1 MNGFALDYFIFVFI
15 ASCGVIQIAA
25 AYSKLRGL
33 LVLARPGRCAS
44 LGLLLTLTSLVWFF
58 ISEPRNV
65 PDTAD
70 GLDGNQ
76 QAALFTIGALTAIFI
91 TLAVSSL
98 CNRGMKASLTDKDSG
113 LDALSESNYVNALHN
128 RVRSQLEK
136 WHR

>member
-1 MNGFALDYFIFVFI
+1 MDGFALDYFILVFI

-25 AYSKLRGL
+25 AYSRLHGL
-33 LVLARPGRCAS
+33 LILARPCMSTS
-44 LGLLLTLTSLVWFF
+44 LGLLLTLTPIIWFF

-76 QAALFTIGALTAIFI
+76 QAALFTIGAIAAIFV
-91 TLAVSSL
+91 TLVVSSL
-98 CNRGMKASLTDKDSG
+98 RNIRMKPSLTHENSG
-113 LDALSESNYVNALHN
+113 LDALSKSNYVNALYT
-128 RVRSQLEK
+128 RIKSQLDK